1 MPEELN
7 VEPILEQI
15 RRIHPGDRAK
25 LSPFIDKL
33 LTMLDSYLEE
43 NKPIN
48 EEKLLAFAQELEKIN
63 ETSYYVYNE
72 LRARTKFPHIFDRA
86 LSLLKWRRLNKKLG
100 GKLPRMK

>member
-1 MPEELN
+1 MSTELN

-72 LRARTKFPHIFDRA
+72 LRARTKFPYIFDRA

>member
-1 MPEELN
+1 MSTELN
-7 VEPILEQI
+7 VDPILEQI

-43 NKPIN
+43 NKPLDEDKMIT
-48 EEKLLAFAQELEKIN
+48 FAQQLEKIN

-72 LRARTKFPHIFDRA
+72 LRARTKFPNVFDRA
-86 LSLLKWRRLNKKLG
+86 LSLLRWRRLNKRLG
-100 GKLPRMK
+100 GRLPRMK